1 MEMITFIQLLTIK
14 PMTSVK
20 EKTLK
25 IFTKKEEKY
34 LYADP
39 LFLLHER

>member
-1 MEMITFIQLLTIK
+1 MTIK
-14 PMTSVK
+14 PMTNVK

-25 IFTKKEEKY
+25 NFTKKEEKKY